1 MKIESHLVML
11 LRIGSWVPARV
22 GEREVEG
29 SVGPLQTVHRS
40 CKRSH
45 FRQRCYTHWC
55 NDKETGR
62 VYETITKAY
71 NSTIY
76 TSYYRIPWGRKLSNS
91 AMRDLLISCLLAMQR
106 LFAFVNQIYWDWN
119 LLPPPKQTYV
129 NLSKFPT
136 QWRHAADFKKKL
148 FRFFLAFFLFAA
160 HSWVHKKFTT
170 CDKHIWIQ
178 MRNQSG
184 EQASKFHSMVRQNR

>member
-1 MKIESHLVML
+1 MKIENHLVVL
-11 LRIGSWVPARV
+11 LRIGSWVPTRV

-40 CKRSH
+40 CKKS
-45 FRQRCYTHWC
+45 QIDWDVPHWC

-71 NSTIY
+71 NTTIY
-76 TSYYRIPWGRKLSNS
+76 TSYYRIPWDRKLSNS

-119 LLPPPKQTYV
+119 LLPPPKQTCV

-136 QWRHAADFKKKL
+136 KGRFTAYFKKKML
-148 FRFFLAFFLFAA
+148 RFFMLSFYLQPTVGCIRNSRLATNTFEFKCAIKAGNKPLN
-160 HSWVHKKFTT
+160 ST
-170 CDKHIWIQ
+170 Q
-178 MRNQSG
+178 
-184 EQASKFHSMVRQNR
+184 

>member
-1 MKIESHLVML
+1 MLLRMKFESHLVVL

-40 CKRSH
+40 CKRTH
-45 FRQRCYTHWC
+45 IRQKSYTLLG

-76 TSYYRIPWGRKLSNS
+76 TSYYRIPGDRKLSNS

-106 LFAFVNQIYWDWN
+106 LFAFVNQIY
-119 LLPPPKQTYV
+119 
-129 NLSKFPT
+129 
-136 QWRHAADFKKKL
+136 
-148 FRFFLAFFLFAA
+148 
-160 HSWVHKKFTT
+160 
-170 CDKHIWIQ
+170 
-178 MRNQSG
+178 
-184 EQASKFHSMVRQNR
+184 